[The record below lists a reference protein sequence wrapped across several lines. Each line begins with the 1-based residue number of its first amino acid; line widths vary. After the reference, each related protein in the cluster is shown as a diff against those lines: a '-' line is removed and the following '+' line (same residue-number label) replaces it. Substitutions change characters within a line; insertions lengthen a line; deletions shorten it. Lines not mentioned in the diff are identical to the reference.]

1 MADETTPRAVV
12 DASVLIAH
20 LNKEEDR
27 YEKSRD
33 LLDYAERGRID
44 LWAPMVIQVEVSR
57 WSREVEQSGQQARD
71 KLSAF
76 LDSDWLYAVE
86 VDRRMARIAR
96 DIVATT
102 SVRTGV
108 DALYVATAVIV
119 EASVVYSWDAR
130 MLETAYDE
138 IVCMSPPGAAEPTL
152 DFRGERESGTRRSG
166 EVEGSASEEGGDQ
179 PPK

>member
-1 MADETTPRAVV
+1 MAGDKPRAVV

-20 LNKEEDR
+20 LNKEEER

-33 LLDYAERGRID
+33 LLDDAERGRLD

-57 WSREVEQSGQQARD
+57 WSREIEQLDQQARD

-76 LDSDWLYAVE
+76 LDSDWLHAVE

-102 SVRTGV
+102 PVRTGV

-130 MLETAYDE
+130 MLETAYE
-138 IVCMSPPGAAEPTL
+138 GIVCVIPPSAVEPTL
-152 DFRGERESGTRRSG
+152 DFGAEHTPGVDWSS
-166 EVEGSASEEGGDQ
+166 EVEGARSDEGGDR
-179 PPK
+179 PPN

>member
-1 MADETTPRAVV
+1 MSERRAVV

-20 LNKEEDR
+20 LNKELDR

-33 LLDYAERGRID
+33 LLVEAERGRIE

-57 WSREVEQSGQQARD
+57 WSNEAEPSDQQARN

-76 LDSDWLYAVE
+76 LDSDWLHLVE

-108 DALYVATAVIV
+108 DALYIATAVIV
-119 EASVVYSWDAR
+119 DAPTVFTWDAR
-130 MLETAYDE
+130 MLEAAHDQV
-138 IVCMSPPGAAEPTL
+138 VCLSPLGAAEPTL
-152 DFRGERESGTRRSG
+152 DF
-166 EVEGSASEEGGDQ
+166 GSADSPTEPPEGR
-179 PPK
+179 